1 MPDSEAKRRW
11 MQENKVHFGLS
22 IMRKTE
28 ADILEQLEKQ
38 ENASRYIKN
47 LIRADIAKEKGQA

>member
-1 MPDSEAKRRW
+1 MPDSEAKKRW
-11 MQENKVHFGLS
+11 MRENKANFGFS
-22 IMRKTE
+22 VMRRTE

-38 ENASRYIKN
+38 PNASRYIKN